1 MVKVGQTNNI
11 LMFITRSRNNILTF
25 LAYSGLSIIFTYPVA
40 FSSAEIPGGAD
51 GYQFLWI
58 LWWFKKALLSF
69 ANPYYST
76 YMFYP
81 DGVNLAFTEL
91 TPFNSIASIPLQ
103 MLFSLVAA
111 YNILW
116 ILSFIVSGYGTFLLV
131 NYLNRDSRA
140 AFISGLIFAF
150 CPYHF
155 AHALGHLNLITIEWI
170 PFFVLFFIKTLTE
183 DKKMVC
189 V

>member
-1 MVKVGQTNNI
+1 MHDRYEKKVLYTKYEVIATMVKVGQTNNI

-116 ILSFIVSGYGTFLLV
+116 ILLHRERGGSRIPRPSGRG
-131 NYLNRDSRA
+131 
-140 AFISGLIFAF
+140 
-150 CPYHF
+150 
-155 AHALGHLNLITIEWI
+155 
-170 PFFVLFFIKTLTE
+170 
-183 DKKMVC
+183 
-189 V
+189 